1 MSHALHGPAWSATS
15 TSWYIPKGRRKKELF
30 LPVHKKIWEKKH
42 HARKNTWSDIN
53 KKKSKANKVKWD
65 KCIEMQT
72 CTLYAQNRKEAVRFP
87 SSKQT
92 WTESKKIPKQKTSSN
107 SHSNLMNIKLLFPRR
122 KRDNNNCFAPIH
134 SSLWPAWPS
143 TRVGGQD
150 DTVPIVQPSL
160 AAAAPSK
167 RTRPTVD
174 ARARPPS
181 IHLCL
186 G

>member
-1 MSHALHGPAWSATS
+1 
-15 TSWYIPKGRRKKELF
+15 
-30 LPVHKKIWEKKH
+30 
-42 HARKNTWSDIN
+42 
-53 KKKSKANKVKWD
+53 
-65 KCIEMQT
+65 
-72 CTLYAQNRKEAVRFP
+72 
-87 SSKQT
+87 
-92 WTESKKIPKQKTSSN
+92 
-107 SHSNLMNIKLLFPRR
+107 
-122 KRDNNNCFAPIH
+122 
-134 SSLWPAWPS
+134 
-143 TRVGGQD
+143 VGGQD